1 MIATK
6 TLLLMVMGL
15 AGRENGG
22 KAKNCRAPRRVL
34 ARVLARITARYI
46 GILGFVTSSRVMI
59 FAVIGHNTINIP
71 KIFQVFTVFAVS
83 L

>member
-15 AGRENGG
+15 AGRENGE
-22 KAKNCRAPRRVL
+22 KAKNCRVL
-34 ARVLARITARYI
+34 AQYI
-46 GILGFVTSSRVMI
+46 GVL
-59 FAVIGHNTINIP
+59 
-71 KIFQVFTVFAVS
+71 